1 MKKKKWRRSK
11 INYFSSNLIFK
22 IVIAPPP
29 TSLPDLEIYLTTL
42 SGREVKFFKNGTN
55 VDFFAPNFST
65 DFFENQEQT
74 NPHLLQF

>member
-1 MKKKKWRRSK
+1 MKKKWRRNE

-42 SGREVKFFKNGTN
+42 SGREVKYFKNGTN

-65 DFFENQEQT
+65 DFFENQEQA